1 MSAKKEASMQ
11 MCHMRDHESHW
22 HQSKMPTPNPNAANT
37 FDGGG
42 GGGGRN
48 ACLDALAV
56 LFGMASWI
64 SVNGLWVE
72 LPVLVSVLP
81 ESWALA
87 SYLSVIVQIANL
99 GPISYALL
107 RSVMYCYHLTLPLA
121 QKTFATHM
129 FNFLDS
135 YVQRRYS
142 VFVSFTDGVRVA

>member
-1 MSAKKEASMQ
+1 MK
-11 MCHMRDHESHW
+11 HDHESQW
-22 HQSKMPTPNPNAANT
+22 HQSKMPTPPNPKAANT

-42 GGGGRN
+42 CGRN
-48 ACLDALAV
+48 AWLDALAV

-107 RSVMYCYHLTLPLA
+107 RSVRIIRPFLCYKSTAQPWTESLA
-121 QKTFATHM
+121 TYARCFC
-129 FNFLDS
+129 LLL
-135 YVQRRYS
+135 
-142 VFVSFTDGVRVA
+142 